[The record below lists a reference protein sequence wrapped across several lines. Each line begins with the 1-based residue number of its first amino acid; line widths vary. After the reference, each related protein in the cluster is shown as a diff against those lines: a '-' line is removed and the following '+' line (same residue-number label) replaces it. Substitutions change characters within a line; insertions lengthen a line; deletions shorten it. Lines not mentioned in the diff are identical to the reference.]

1 MKHDDTPTNF
11 HSPYM
16 RQVEEKLNILKMT
29 ADERNQYSYYQKEL
43 YNDRDELA
51 AAIKKGRSE
60 GLAEGKN
67 EKAIEIAKKMLARG
81 KSIDEIAELTEL
93 STEVIETL
101 KHR

>member
-29 ADERNQYSYYQKEL
+29 AAERNQYSYYQKEL

-60 GLAEGKN
+60 GLAEGKA
-67 EKAIEIAKKMLARG
+67 EGRIEIAKKMLALG
-81 KSIDEIAELTEL
+81 MDIKTIEAATSLSASEIA
-93 STEVIETL
+93 SL
-101 KHR
+101 KTS

>member
-60 GLAEGKN
+60 GLVEGR
-67 EKAIEIAKKMLARG
+67 IEIAKKMLARG